1 MSLIGRLRRVGIV
14 NELIIAH
21 RISDVLAVGTI
32 FVADEDYRVTKI
44 LYTPDV
50 VGSNGS
56 AVTCTVVKA
65 AATATPV
72 DSTTPMMTADAIDL
86 KGTAH
91 TVQNITLTTTKADLK
106 LASGDKIGFD
116 SDGTLTAVDGIIQVY
131 LKRI

>member
-1 MSLIGRLRRVGIV
+1 MSLKGRNRRIGIE
-14 NELIIAH
+14 NELIVTH

-32 FVADEDYRVTKI
+32 FVADRDYRVTKI
-44 LYTPDV
+44 QYTPDV
-50 VGSNGS
+50 VGSDSS
-56 AVTCTVVKA
+56 AVTCTVVKV

-86 KGTAH
+86 KGAAH
-91 TVQNITLTTTKADLK
+91 TVQNITLSTTKADLK
-106 LASGDKIGFD
+106 IASGEKIGFD